1 MLQKLTSIFN
11 LFRKGQ
17 EVANV
22 EAWKAGQISANV
34 LAGVFLAGVQVAKA
48 FDYQIPMDEAT
59 ANNIA
64 IGVVAAVN
72 FVITAITSKRAGVL
86 PAKPTGEALPELA
99 EASAISAPKELAPIE
114 ERVINFDK

>member
-22 EAWKAGQISANV
+22 EAWKAGQITSNV

-48 FDYQIPMDEAT
+48 FDYEIPMDEAT
-59 ANNIA
+59 ANSIA
-64 IGVVAAVN
+64 IGVVSTVN
-72 FVITAITSKRAGVL
+72 FIITVITSKRAGVL
-86 PAKPTGEALPELA
+86 PAKPTGEALPQLA
-99 EASAISAPKELAPIE
+99 EADTISAPSEGQVEI
-114 ERVINFDK
+114 VDHSINK